1 MLACLHGDKWV
12 VSLHGYHHCSSP
24 FCPFSLSRPL
34 SRPLSTSLAQPLP
47 RPLRNR
53 VYKVNNHPKFMNGEW
68 TKKECLEDFLK
79 KFEVNGVVDG
89 TVTFEEFMNYYA
101 GTPSTKQ
108 AKKQRTPLPP
118 LPQQEQARNHSLRPL
133 GVFERGGEENQDCN
147 ERCGVLNGHGWM
159 LICTCPHA
167 LMGFFSLVWLCF
179 VAATCRCEC
188 FD

>member
-1 MLACLHGDKWV
+1 MGCVFARLPPLLLTILPLL
-12 VSLHGYHHCSSP
+12 SLDLSLD
-24 FCPFSLSRPL
+24 LSRPL
-34 SRPLSTSLAQPLP
+34 STSLSTSLAQPLP

-133 GVFERGGEENQDCN
+133 GVFERGGGRKPRLQREMWSAEWS
-147 ERCGVLNGHGWM
+147 WM
-159 LICTCPHA
+159 DADMHVPA
-167 LMGFFSLVWLCF
+167 
-179 VAATCRCEC
+179 C
-188 FD
+188 FDGVFFPRLVVFCGCHLQV

>member
-1 MLACLHGDKWV
+1 MGCVFARLPPLLLTILPLL
-12 VSLHGYHHCSSP
+12 SLDLSLD
-24 FCPFSLSRPL
+24 LSRPL
-34 SRPLSTSLAQPLP
+34 STSLSTSLAQPLP

>member
-1 MLACLHGDKWV
+1 
-12 VSLHGYHHCSSP
+12 
-24 FCPFSLSRPL
+24 
-34 SRPLSTSLAQPLP
+34 
-47 RPLRNR
+47 
-53 VYKVNNHPKFMNGEW
+53 MNGEW

-133 GVFERGGEENQDCN
+133 GVFERGG
-147 ERCGVLNGHGWM
+147 GKK
-159 LICTCPHA
+159 TKT
-167 LMGFFSLVWLCF
+167 
-179 VAATCRCEC
+179 ATRDVEC
-188 FD
+188 